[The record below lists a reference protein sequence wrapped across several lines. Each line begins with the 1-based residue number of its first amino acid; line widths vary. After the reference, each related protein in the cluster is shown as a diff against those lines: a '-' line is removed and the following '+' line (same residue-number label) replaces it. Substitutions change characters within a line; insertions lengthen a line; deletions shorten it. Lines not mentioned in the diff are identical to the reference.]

1 MNENVVQIGVA
12 LVIVNLVAWGGF
24 TMLQDDDTKEYIDKI
39 IYQQLEVSIANVTV
53 NIDYN
58 GAEVNATANTN
69 ITTVNYTVTV
79 IDDTSA
85 FNATLEA
92 GKGNFQVTF
101 SWHPSFGVFIEE
113 IDGIAGGCA
122 YWQLLHNGES
132 SMLGASSLILQENDS
147 ITWKYNTDYC

>member
-1 MNENVVQIGVA
+1 VQIGVA

-39 IYQQLEVSIANVTV
+39 IYQQPEVSIANVTV
-53 NIDYN
+53 NINYN

>member
-1 MNENVVQIGVA
+1 MNENAVQIGVA

-24 TMLQDDDTKEYIDKI
+24 TVLQDDDTKEYITEI
-39 IYQQLEVSIANVTV
+39 VYQQEEVDIANVTV
-53 NIDYN
+53 TIDYN

-69 ITTVNYTVTV
+69 VTIVNYDVTV
-79 IDDTSA
+79 IDDNSA

-101 SWHPSFGVFIEE
+101 SWHPSFGVFIDE

-132 SMLGASSLILQENDS
+132 SMLGASSLLLAENDS

>member
-1 MNENVVQIGVA
+1 MNEDTIQIVVG

-24 TMLQDDDTKEYIDKI
+24 VAMQDDTTNEYIEKI
-39 IYQQLEVSIANVTV
+39 IYQQPDVEIANVTV
-53 NIDYN
+53 TINYN

-69 ITTVNYTVTV
+69 ITTVSYNVTV

-92 GKGNFQVTF
+92 SKGNFQVTF
-101 SWHPSFGVFIEE
+101 SWHPTFGVYINE
-113 IDGIAGGCA
+113 IDGIPGTCA
-122 YWQLLHNGES
+122 YWELLHNGES

-147 ITWKYNTDYC
+147 ITWNYNTDYC

>member
-1 MNENVVQIGVA
+1 MNENAVQIGVA
-12 LVIVNLVAWGGF
+12 LIIVNLVAWGGF

-39 IYQQLEVSIANVTV
+39 IYQQPEVSIANVTV
-53 NIDYN
+53 IIDYN
-58 GAEVNATANTN
+58 GSEANATANTN
-69 ITTVNYTVTV
+69 ETTVNYTVTV

-101 SWHPSFGVFIEE
+101 SWHPSFGVFIDE
-113 IDGIAGGCA
+113 IDGITGGCA

>member
-1 MNENVVQIGVA
+1 MQIVVG

-24 TMLQDDDTKEYIDKI
+24 VAMQDDTTKEYIEKVV
-39 IYQQLEVSIANVTV
+39 YQQPDVEIANVTV
-53 NIDYN
+53 TLNYN

-69 ITTVNYTVTV
+69 MTVVSYNVTV

-92 GKGNFQVTF
+92 SKGNFQVTF
-101 SWHPSFGVFIEE
+101 SWHPTFGVFIDE
-113 IDGIAGGCA
+113 IDGIPGTCA
-122 YWQLLHNGES
+122 YWELLHNGES

>member
-1 MNENVVQIGVA
+1 MNEDTMQIVVG

-24 TMLQDDDTKEYIDKI
+24 VAMQDDTTKEYIEKI
-39 IYQQLEVSIANVTV
+39 VYQQPDVEIANVTV
-53 NIDYN
+53 TLNYN

-69 ITTVNYTVTV
+69 MTVVSYNVTV

-92 GKGNFQVTF
+92 SKGNFQVTF
-101 SWHPSFGVFIEE
+101 SWHPTFGVFIDE
-113 IDGIAGGCA
+113 IDGIPGTCA
-122 YWQLLHNGES
+122 YWELLHNGES

-147 ITWKYNTDYC
+147 ITWNYNTDYC

>member
-1 MNENVVQIGVA
+1 MNEDTIQIVVG

-24 TMLQDDDTKEYIDKI
+24 VAMQDDTTNEYIEKI
-39 IYQQLEVSIANVTV
+39 IYQQPDVEIANVTV
-53 NIDYN
+53 TINYN

-69 ITTVNYTVTV
+69 ITTVSYNVTV

-92 GKGNFQVTF
+92 SKGNFQVTF
-101 SWHPSFGVFIEE
+101 SWHPTFGVFINE
-113 IDGIAGGCA
+113 IDGIPGTCA
-122 YWQLLHNGES
+122 YWELLHNGEV

>member
-1 MNENVVQIGVA
+1 MNEDTIQIVVG

-24 TMLQDDDTKEYIDKI
+24 VAMQDDTTNEYIEKI
-39 IYQQLEVSIANVTV
+39 IYQQPDVEIANVTV
-53 NIDYN
+53 TINYN

-69 ITTVNYTVTV
+69 ITTVSYNVTV

-92 GKGNFQVTF
+92 SKGNFQVTF
-101 SWHPSFGVFIEE
+101 SWHPTFGVFINE
-113 IDGIAGGCA
+113 IDGIPGTCA
-122 YWQLLHNGES
+122 YWELLHNGES

>member
-1 MNENVVQIGVA
+1 MNENAVQIGVA

-39 IYQQLEVSIANVTV
+39 IYQQPEVSIANVTV

-58 GAEVNATANTN
+58 GAEANATANTN
-69 ITTVNYTVTV
+69 ETTVNYTVTV

-101 SWHPSFGVFIEE
+101 SCHPSFGVFIEE

>member
-1 MNENVVQIGVA
+1 MNENTMQIIVA
-12 LVIVNLVAWGGF
+12 LVLVNLVAWGGYNY
-24 TMLQDDDTKEYIDKI
+24 MQEESTKEYIDRI
-39 IYQQLEVSIANVTV
+39 IYQQPDVEIANVTV
-53 NIDYN
+53 IINYN

-69 ITTVNYTVTV
+69 ITTVSYNVTV

-92 GKGNFQVTF
+92 SKGNFQVTF
-101 SWHPSFGVFIEE
+101 SWHPTFGVYINE
-113 IDGIAGGCA
+113 IDGIPGTCA
-122 YWQLLHNGES
+122 YWELLHNGES

>member
-1 MNENVVQIGVA
+1 MNENALQIGVA

-39 IYQQLEVSIANVTV
+39 IYQQPEVSIANVTV

-58 GAEVNATANTN
+58 GAEANATANTN
-69 ITTVNYTVTV
+69 ETTVNYTVTV

-113 IDGIAGGCA
+113 IDGISGGCA